1 MKLLRKLLDTQGK
14 WFAKGGK
21 LEKFEPLY
29 EAIDTCFYSPAN
41 VTRGASHVRDA
52 LDLKRL
58 MGIVVIALIP
68 CVLVAMYNTGY
79 QASRVISED
88 ISVLGWQGDCI
99 ASIGLTLDGFFGKLI
114 YGALFFIP
122 VYVVTMAVGG
132 SWEVLFAIVRRH
144 EVNEGFFVTGLL
156 FPLILPATIPL
167 WQVAVGISF
176 GVVLGKEIFGGTGM
190 NIFNPA
196 LLARAFLFFAY
207 PGEISGDEVW
217 VSADGF
223 SGPTMMATAM
233 VDGTVGL
240 AAVDSGW
247 LNAFLGLI
255 PGSMG
260 ETSTLACL
268 LGGAMLLVTRIASWR
283 VMLGVVVGSVLC
295 TLLLNSVSGYVENPY
310 FGVPFWWHCVLGGW
324 AFGMVFMAT
333 DPVTSAHTETG
344 KLIYGFCIGILA
356 ILIRVANPAY
366 PEGMMLAIL
375 FMNCFAAL
383 IDHYVLQANIK
394 RRLARH
400 AATV

>member
-14 WFAKGGK
+14 PFAKGGK

-29 EAIDTCFYSPAN
+29 EAIDTCLYSPAH

-58 MGIVVIALIP
+58 MGLVVIALMP
-68 CVLVAMYNTGY
+68 CVFMAMYNTGY
-79 QASRVISED
+79 QASLAIGENVSAF
-88 ISVLGWQGDCI
+88 GWQADCLG
-99 ASIGLTLDGFFGKLI
+99 SMGLTLDGFFGKLI

-122 VYVVTMAVGG
+122 VYAVTMMVGG
-132 SWEVLFAIVRRH
+132 GWEVLFAIVRRH

-207 PGEISGDEVW
+207 PAAISGDEVW
-217 VSADGF
+217 VAADGF
-223 SGPTMMATAM
+223 SGPTMMASAM
-233 VDGTVGL
+233 VAGESGL
-240 AAVDSGW
+240 AAIDSGW
-247 LNAFLGLI
+247 LNAFLGLV

-268 LGGAMLLVTRIASWR
+268 LGAAMLLATRIASWR
-283 VMLGVVVGSVLC
+283 VMLGVVIGSVLSS
-295 TLLLNSVSGYVENPY
+295 LLLNSVSGFVENPY
-310 FGVPFWWHCVLGGW
+310 FGVPFQWHFVLGGW
-324 AFGMVFMAT
+324 AFGAVFMAT
-333 DPVTSAHTETG
+333 DPVTSAHTATG
-344 KLIYGFCIGILA
+344 KWIYGFLIGMLA

-375 FMNCFAAL
+375 FMNCFASL

-394 RRLARH
+394 RRLARN